1 MLRSIDIQ
9 CRDCIETMAEME
21 PASVDLVVTSPPYN
35 MTSRAGGYAD
45 TGRYDVYTDWKTED
59 EYVDWTLS
67 LFSGFDRVLKKDS
80 AVVYNFSYS
89 IENPALPYRLVAD
102 LQAKSSF
109 ALVDTVIWKKASGL
123 PFPANLRRLSRIW
136 EFIWIFARKDE
147 LGTFRVHKK
156 VSRKSAKTGQT
167 YWKVH
172 YNLVEARN
180 NDEPTP
186 ELNQATYSSELVLK
200 LLDIYAA
207 DGYTVF
213 DPFNGTGTTGLACK
227 MSPLKDLAYV
237 GSEISERQV
246 RHSLRRI
253 GGWQEPEG
261 IDSF

>member
-1 MLRSIDIQ
+1 MLKNLDIR
-9 CRDCIETMAEME
+9 CIDCIDAMKEME
-21 PASVDLVVTSPPYN
+21 AGSVDLVVTSPPYN

-59 EYVDWTLS
+59 EYVEWTLD
-67 LFSGFDRVLKKDS
+67 LFSHFDRVLAKDS

-102 LQAKSSF
+102 IQKSSGF
-109 ALVDTVIWKKASGL
+109 ALADTVIWKKPSGL

-147 LGTFRVHKK
+147 LDTFRVHKK

-186 ELNQATYSSELVLK
+186 KLNQATYSSELVLK
-200 LLDIYAA
+200 MLDIYAA

-227 MSPLKDLAYV
+227 MSPLKDLSYV
-237 GSEISERQV
+237 GTEISEQQV
-246 RHSLRRI
+246 KHSIKRI
-253 GGWQEPEG
+253 QEWNVPEG
-261 IDSF
+261 IDFF